1 MDTTSRRWFVTS
13 CSTTFYR
20 PLLCKYQIFIYFNFL
35 HKILER
41 TYSNVTR
48 WSCEAI
54 VELALYRPPPER
66 NTIHSS
72 KNFNEMLI
80 NVNKLSSLMTALIK
94 NQVGEI

>member
-1 MDTTSRRWFVTS
+1 MLHPAQRHSTGLYCVSTKYLFV
-13 CSTTFYR
+13 
-20 PLLCKYQIFIYFNFL
+20 LIFL

-94 NQVGEI
+94 KPTG